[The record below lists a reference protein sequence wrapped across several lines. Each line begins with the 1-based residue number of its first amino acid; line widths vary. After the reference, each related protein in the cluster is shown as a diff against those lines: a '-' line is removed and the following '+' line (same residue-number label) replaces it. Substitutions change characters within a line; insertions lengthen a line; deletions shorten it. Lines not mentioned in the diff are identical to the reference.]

1 MAKRRAIIGYV
12 ALVILA
18 VAGAGTSAARAEES
32 LEAEARRM
40 GKGVLVLQVGSD
52 WCVAGERM
60 RKAFESEEFRKL
72 AGDEFVL
79 GVYDEMENPTPET
92 LKANERVK
100 GLVKHT
106 KWYPRIVVYLPSMKF
121 VGAWNYFPQGWNA
134 AELYVNVSKL
144 VYERGLRTEADFKK
158 AAAAQGEEAADLYG
172 QGFYRLIGR
181 LNKTVVKEFLT
192 GEYGWGKEWEAL
204 CKLDADDKYGWVMHI
219 QMDTQEAIK
228 MVAKVTE
235 LKAKSRE
242 EAKAYVEKV
251 RAKSK
256 HFTPDQQQCVKIME
270 YALDMD
276 GLDKPL
282 TLAQKKLL
290 QDVLALNDS
299 NFWGNFARG
308 RLIMD
313 GEQIASPEWTKL
325 EMVPRPDKPAEP
337 VPFLLDRSRAA
348 IKGIKPNAKLSES
361 QKLEIARYAALRL
374 IGEEGWQKLVSRPG
388 SENFVR
394 AFLDDRT
401 WLEDFAWNGLFPTTG
416 YHRKE
421 SCEPGAGAGAIL
433 ALESLVFQDNG
444 QWVKFQDG
452 KFEDNE
458 GRRFMTALALNYP
471 DQSEQWLARE
481 LKDYRTTA
489 QAGMLHKS
497 AYSQPV
503 WLWRM
508 ALNLYYFGNVAGQQM
523 CMDVFCNVPVRE
535 YHKIPWDMQ
544 FTGPIS
550 CFGGRWT
557 ELVQVFRKADET
569 TLVGYTYLM
578 GHASH
583 QRSKLALACANARGV
598 PALMVEQPQGHL
610 AFSYRKPDGT
620 WELGN
625 NLMYPSQMHFC
636 FWPHDKM
643 LRPWQYVSA
652 VESTFG
658 ATREARHAADR
669 MLALA
674 KLAWESKRDFAT
686 VQKYY
691 RRACTL
697 HPGHYGAWLE
707 YESYL
712 LRANVPLAELGRYAN
727 ALIKGYK
734 SGGRPL
740 WDLLTPY
747 FKRIGKEQGAESV
760 KQEIRRLEPAIK
772 TPPARLAE
780 ASDFSTMCKTWGL

>member
-1 MAKRRAIIGYV
+1 MKKMLVLALLMAAS
-12 ALVILA
+12 A
-18 VAGAGTSAARAEES
+18 VAFAARAEES
-32 LEAEARRM
+32 LEAEARRT
-40 GKGVLVLQVGSD
+40 GKGALVLQVGSD

-79 GVYDEMENPTPET
+79 GVYDEMENPTPEV

-100 GLVKHT
+100 GLVKHV
-106 KWYPRIVVYLPSMKF
+106 KWFPGILIYSPSMKF
-121 VGAWNYFPQGWNA
+121 VEVWNYFPQDHDA
-134 AELYVNVSKL
+134 AWLYRCL
-144 VYERGLRTEADFKK
+144 HRRYERCLEAEADFKR
-158 AAAAQGEEAADLYG
+158 AAAVQGEEAADLYG

-181 LNKTVVKEFLT
+181 LSKSAAKEFLT
-192 GEYGWGKEWEAL
+192 GEHGWGKEWEAL
-204 CKLDADDKYGWVMHI
+204 CKLDEDDKYGWVMHI
-219 QMDTQEAIK
+219 QMHTPEAMK

-242 EAKAYVEKV
+242 DAKAYIEKV
-251 RAKSK
+251 RSKSK
-256 HFTPDQQQCVKIME
+256 HFSPDQQQCLMIME

-282 TLAQKKLL
+282 TPAQKKLL
-290 QDVLALNDS
+290 HDVLALDDGT
-299 NFWGNFARG
+299 FWGNFARG

-313 GEQIASPEWTKL
+313 GEQIAPPEWTKL

-394 AFLDDRT
+394 AFLEDRT
-401 WLEDFAWNGLFPTTG
+401 WLEDFAWNGLFPKTG

-433 ALESLVFQDNG
+433 ALEKLVFQDNG
-444 QWVKFQDG
+444 QWVKFKDG

-458 GRRFMTALALNYP
+458 GRRFMTALAFNYP

-481 LKDYRTTA
+481 LNDYRTTA
-489 QAGMLHKS
+489 QAGRLHKS

-503 WLWRM
+503 WMWRM

-523 CMDVFCNVPVRE
+523 VMDSFCNVPVRE
-535 YHKIPWDMQ
+535 YHKIPWDLQ

-569 TLVGYTYLM
+569 TLVGYTCLM

-620 WELGN
+620 WVLGN

-636 FWPHDKM
+636 FWPHDRM

-652 VESTFG
+652 VEATFG
-658 ATREARHAADR
+658 AARETRHAADR
-669 MLALA
+669 MLTLA
-674 KLAWESKRDFAT
+674 KLAWESKRDFDT

-691 RRACTL
+691 RRACAL

-712 LRANVPLAELGRYAN
+712 LWAN
-727 ALIKGYK
+727 ASMEDWNRYVNTLVKGFK
-734 SGGRPL
+734 SGGQPL

-747 FKRIGKEQGAESV
+747 FERIARERGAEAV
-760 KQEIRRLEPAIK
+760 KQEVMRLEPAIK
-772 TPPARLAE
+772 TPPGRLAE
-780 ASDFSTMCKTWGL
+780 ATTFDDMCRQWGLK